1 MARTKGQSQ
10 VARHVGAVQPKSW
23 LALES
28 SVMNDREYDRARANK
43 IIASRFKTTFMND
56 TKWLRLLDALTAID
70 GLVLDCRVK
79 LVWDDEIRHMCIDAM
94 QRDIDYYAHSM
105 EAMISGAP
113 RGWYDYKEIEW
124 IEFPAGLQDV
134 EAIRSVIETAG
145 RFAVEHT
152 DATLRLYA
160 YQ

>member
-1 MARTKGQSQ
+1 
-10 VARHVGAVQPKSW
+10 
-23 LALES
+23 
-28 SVMNDREYDRARANK
+28 MNDREYIRARADK
-43 IIASRFKTTFMND
+43 IIASRFKTTSMND

-79 LVWDDEIRHMCIDAM
+79 LVWEDGIRHMWIDAM
-94 QRDIDYYAHSM
+94 QRDVDYYAHSM

-124 IEFPAGLQDV
+124 IEFPAGVQDV
-134 EAIRSVIETAG
+134 EAIRSVIESAG
-145 RFAVEHT
+145 RFAIERT
-152 DATLRLYA
+152 DDVLRLYA